1 MSESGGIVDLEPKT
15 LTVALSTA
23 EAADMIVRAWQAG
36 TPIEDYLGYY
46 VRLGAYGF
54 VHAEQVARDLRAK
67 LGQVGT
73 RGDAP
78 KGGK

>member
-36 TPIEDYLGYY
+36 TPIEDYLGYH
-46 VRLGAYGF
+46 VRHSAYGF
-54 VHAEQVARDLRAK
+54 LYAEKVAKESRDK

-73 RGDAP
+73 SRDESESTE
-78 KGGK
+78 